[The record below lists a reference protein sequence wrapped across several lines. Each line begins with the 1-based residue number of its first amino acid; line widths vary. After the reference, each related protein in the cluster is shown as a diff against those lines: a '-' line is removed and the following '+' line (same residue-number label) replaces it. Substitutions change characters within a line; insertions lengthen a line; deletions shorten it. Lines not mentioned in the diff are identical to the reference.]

1 MIIRYKTKRDING
14 NRYFLTVDTDKKTYI
29 KDYNLWGKD
38 TDIEITKKQRR
49 EIIEQLENDDFKEI

>member
-1 MIIRYKTKRDING
+1 MIIRYKTKRDVNG
-14 NRYFLTVDTDKKTYI
+14 NRYYLTVDTDKKTYI

>member
-1 MIIRYKTKRDING
+1 MIIRYKTKRDVNG
-14 NRYFLTVDTDKKTYI
+14 NRYYLTVDTDKKTYI

-49 EIIEQLENDDFKEI
+49 EIIEQLENDKFKEI

>member
-1 MIIRYKTKRDING
+1 MIIRYKTKRDVNG
-14 NRYFLTVDTDKKTYI
+14 NRYYLTVDTDKKTYI

-49 EIIEQLENDDFKEI
+49 EIIEQLENDDFREI

>member
-14 NRYFLTVDTDKKTYI
+14 NRYYLTVDTDKKTYI

>member
-1 MIIRYKTKRDING
+1 MIIRYKTKRDVNG

-29 KDYNLWGKD
+29 KNYNCWGKD

-49 EIIEQLENDDFKEI
+49 EIIEQLDNDNFREI